1 MLFSFS
7 QPGYYRFWMKDM
19 KFPIDIIWISP
30 DHKVAGI
37 ERDVEPSTYFSKNPF
52 FINDK
57 DHIAQYV
64 LELKANRSTDLHIA
78 LGTPIQF

>member
-1 MLFSFS
+1 M
-7 QPGYYRFWMKDM
+7 WMKDM

-30 DHKVAGI
+30 EHKVVAV

-57 DHIAQYV
+57 DHIAQYII
-64 LELKANRSTDLHIA
+64 EMKANRSTELGIG
-78 LGTPIQF
+78 LGTPINF